1 MNLKQTQQV
10 ALCSDKDDR
19 VNLNAA
25 GRKIF
30 GLAVDE
36 LTPEDYDGT
45 ALEEATNKRAS
56 QAVNIEYLLN
66 WTAHTA
72 KRLAGDARGI
82 NLALDANELNIQNGR
97 AAVLAKDFVIKE

>member
-1 MNLKQTQQV
+1 VFNIDPAAETKYLGQAMNLKQTQQV

-30 GLAVDE
+30 GLTVDD
-36 LTPEDYDGT
+36 LLPEDYDGT

-56 QAVNIEYLLN
+56 
-66 WTAHTA
+66 
-72 KRLAGDARGI
+72 
-82 NLALDANELNIQNGR
+82 
-97 AAVLAKDFVIKE
+97 